1 VRWVI
6 SLAFMVVLANA
17 QEVSPK
23 FGVSFSPIGFS
34 LGLELLSQETSFS
47 NTATV
52 IYDSTLDSH
61 LLAHVVL
68 RHDQQIGTHRW
79 GVQLGSWEHD
89 PHLLDNTETALGILA
104 DGLYSIQDVHLEGR
118 LGVLHLQSYQAFQ
131 IDARASAGFYKESF
145 DSFGYRQQGYAF
157 RVTGLHG
164 ATPRGG
170 VWAAWADAW
179 YTHPLKLLS
188 DHDVAEIALRVGYKP
203 EEVVPPLRMSSWGAV
218 LSAGYRTVIPIDWN
232 TGLFSLERIT
242 LEPKVRAYVDES
254 LHLATDISVGV
265 DVQRDEAAAIVFNLG
280 YAQGL
285 WFKVGFLSPF

>member
-1 VRWVI
+1 VRWVV
-6 SLAFMVVLANA
+6 SLIFIVVLANA

-61 LLAHVVL
+61 LGVQLML
-68 RHDQQIGTHRW
+68 RHDHQMASGSW

-104 DGLYSIQDVHLEGR
+104 DGLFSIQDLRLEGR

-145 DSFGYRQQGYAF
+145 DSFGYRKQGYAF

-179 YTHPLKLLS
+179 YTYPLKLLS

-218 LSAGYRTVIPIDWN
+218 LSAGYRTGIPIDWN

-242 LEPKVRAYVDES
+242 LEPKVRIYGDKA
-254 LHLATDISVGV
+254 LHLATDISVGL
-265 DVQRDEAAAIVFNLG
+265 DLQRDKPSTIVLNVG
-280 YAQGL
+280 YSQGL